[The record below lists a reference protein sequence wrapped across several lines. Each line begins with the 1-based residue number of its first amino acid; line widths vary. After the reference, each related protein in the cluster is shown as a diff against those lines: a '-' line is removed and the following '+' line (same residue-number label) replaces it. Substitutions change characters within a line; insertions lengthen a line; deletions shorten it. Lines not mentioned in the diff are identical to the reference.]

1 MRLTHCTAAALL
13 AVLPFQAAFAE
24 AQPKHSVRDKRIQTA
39 VYYADEVFPAAR
51 WRQCTSRHG
60 RHRRMESCHQRAQH
74 HF

>member
-39 VYYADEVFPAAR
+39 VYYADEVFPVMTKVGTA
-51 WRQCTSRHG
+51 TLI
-60 RHRRMESCHQRAQH
+60 EL
-74 HF
+74 